1 MTRLIQNDQQ
11 RQLRATRLAS
21 GNDRRLLSKLD
32 EVHAQAG
39 FSAPWRVEPVCTLL
53 VAVVCLALLNFLST
67 TPVLALL
74 LAADESGLPS
84 EWRSAYWVGCRVS
97 CYFLLPAI
105 AAAALGRHP
114 LDCGLRFRGVA
125 RHLPPYLS
133 LGGLMLPIVVAVS
146 YLPAFQRYY
155 PFYDHAA
162 QSLRGLLLWEAL
174 YAVQFITL
182 EYFYRGFLLFSLERF
197 LGLYAVFVM
206 VIPYCMMHFGKPFVE
221 TLASIPA
228 GIVLGIL
235 ALKTR
240 SIWPGAALHIAVG
253 WTMDLLSLW
262 QRGLLWE
269 LWSGV

>member
-1 MTRLIQNDQQ
+1 M
-11 RQLRATRLAS
+11 
-21 GNDRRLLSKLD
+21 
-32 EVHAQAG
+32 
-39 FSAPWRVEPVCTLL
+39 LL
-53 VAVVCLALLNFLST
+53 VAVVCLALLNFFST
-67 TPVLALL
+67 TPVLAWL
-74 LAADESGLPS
+74 LAKDEAMVPS
-84 EWRSAYWVGCRVS
+84 EWRSAYWVGCRVL

-105 AAAALGRHP
+105 AAAALGRSP
-114 LDCGLRFRGVA
+114 RDCGLRFRGVS
-125 RHLPPYLS
+125 RHLPAYLS
-133 LGGLMLPIVVAVS
+133 LGGLMLPIVVSVS

-155 PFYDHAA
+155 PFYDHAE
-162 QSLRGLLLWEAL
+162 QSVQGLLLWEAL

-197 LGLYAVFVM
+197 LGVYAVFVM

-221 TLASIPA
+221 TLAAIPA

-253 WTMDLLSLW
+253 WTTDLLSLW

-269 LWSGV
+269 LWSGD